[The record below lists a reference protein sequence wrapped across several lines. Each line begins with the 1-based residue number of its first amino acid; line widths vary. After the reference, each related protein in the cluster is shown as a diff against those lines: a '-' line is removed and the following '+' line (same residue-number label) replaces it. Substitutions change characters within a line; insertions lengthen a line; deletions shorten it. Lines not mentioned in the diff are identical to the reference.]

1 MRGCPRVCTHLE
13 ENRLHVR
20 SPFST
25 LVSYTVLGDDFHPP
39 REVPAEAE
47 IIDLSD
53 CGAGIY
59 LRDLAIKE
67 GFLVVLRIPI
77 LETQTTVP
85 TLAQVR
91 WVKEG
96 MPGVSHAG
104 LLFML

>member
-1 MRGCPRVCTHLE
+1 MCRQAE
-13 ENRLHVR
+13 KNRLHVR
-20 SPFST
+20 FPFRA
-25 LVSYTVLGDDFHPP
+25 LVSYTALGDDFHPP

-77 LETQTTVP
+77 SETRTTVP
-85 TLAQVR
+85 TLAHVR

-96 MPGVSHAG
+96 ISGAFHAG

>member
-1 MRGCPRVCTHLE
+1 MCRQVE

-20 SPFST
+20 FPFRA
-25 LVSYTVLGDDFHPP
+25 LVSYTVLGDIFHPP
-39 REVPAEAE
+39 REGPAEAE

-59 LRDLAIKE
+59 LRDWAMKV
-67 GFLVVLRIPI
+67 GFLVVLRIPVS
-77 LETQTTVP
+77 ETRITFP
-85 TLAQVR
+85 TLAEVK

-104 LLFML
+104 LSFML

>member
-1 MRGCPRVCTHLE
+1 VCRQTE

-20 SPFST
+20 FSFRA
-25 LVSYTVLGDDFHPP
+25 LVSYTALGDDFHPP

-67 GFLVVLRIPI
+67 GFLVVLRIPV
-77 LETQTTVP
+77 LETRTTVP
-85 TLAQVR
+85 ALAQVR

-96 MPGVSHAG
+96 MFGVSHAG
-104 LLFML
+104 LSFML